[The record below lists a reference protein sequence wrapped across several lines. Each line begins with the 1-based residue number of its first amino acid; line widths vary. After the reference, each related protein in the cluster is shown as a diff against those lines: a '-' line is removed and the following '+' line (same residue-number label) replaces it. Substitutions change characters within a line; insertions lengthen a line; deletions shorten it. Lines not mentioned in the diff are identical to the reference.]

1 MAERSWQETI
11 QVEAKDLVDR
21 VNRLFEEGNV
31 RRIVLKQGDRVL
43 FEIPLSAGVAVGAA
57 AVLLAPV
64 AAAVAAVA
72 GFVSKCTIEI
82 ERAEDAPG
90 SEPPLHASMDPHAPD
105 AKHDDTAAPPSAG

>member
-1 MAERSWQETI
+1 MAERSWKETI

-43 FEIPLSAGVAVGAA
+43 FEIPLTAGVAVGAA
-57 AVLLAPV
+57 AVFLAPV

-72 GFVSKCTIEI
+72 GLVSKCTIEI
-82 ERAEDAPG
+82 ERVEETKP
-90 SEPPLHASMDPHAPD
+90 SEPPLHASVNPNQPPA
-105 AKHDDTAAPPSAG
+105 AGEETSAPPTAG